1 MTNPAPEPL
10 SAPTQVPPPLPMPA
24 AGGSS
29 PRVLAAP
36 PIADEALKQA
46 RLVRMK
52 RFALLLLLCAA
63 VIFVI
68 TLVLERSYSWIWLGY
83 VRAAAEASV
92 VGGVADWFAVTA
104 LFRHPLGIPIP
115 HTAIVPARKD
125 RIGRAL
131 GNFVQQNFLDRTVVA
146 YKLSSLRLGDRAAQ
160 WLSEPDNARS
170 VTRVAAHALTSAA
183 NVLKDEDV
191 QSFLERTAADRLRG
205 VQVAPLLGRALRLLT
220 ADGRHQELL
229 DEALRLAARA
239 TEANDSLIREKV
251 QEQSPWWIPNA
262 VDKRI
267 SDRLV
272 TGIGRTL
279 AEVSA
284 DPDHPL
290 RHKFDEAV
298 KNFIERLRSSPE
310 TIAHAEA
317 WKQELL
323 ADAAMRD
330 FLGTIWADIKRKLK
344 EYAART
350 EQEQFEGGRLEIAI
364 ATLAHNAL
372 QDPILSEKMNSWI
385 DQAVLAAVDASRSE
399 IAQLIS
405 GTVSAWDPQ
414 ETSRRIE
421 LQIGRDLQ
429 FVRINGTIVGG
440 LVGLVLYAITRA
452 L

>member
-1 MTNPAPEPL
+1 
-10 SAPTQVPPPLPMPA
+10 
-24 AGGSS
+24 
-29 PRVLAAP
+29 
-36 PIADEALKQA
+36 
-46 RLVRMK
+46 MK
-52 RFALLLLLCAA
+52 RFALLLLIVAA
-63 VIFVI
+63 AAFVAALLLGQ
-68 TLVLERSYSWIWLGY
+68 THDWAWLGY
-83 VRAAAEASV
+83 ARAAAEASV

-146 YKLSSLRLGDRAAQ
+146 YKLASLRLGDRAAQ
-160 WLSEPDNARS
+160 WLSEPENARS
-170 VTRVAAHALTSAA
+170 VTRVTAHALTSAA

-191 QSFLERTAADRLRG
+191 QSFLERTAGDRLRS

-239 TEANDSLIREKV
+239 TEANDALIREKV
-251 QEQSPWWIPNA
+251 QEQTPWWVPGIM
-262 VDKRI
+262 DKRI
-267 SDRLV
+267 SDRVV

-279 AEVSA
+279 AEVSK

-290 RHKFDEAV
+290 RHRFDDAV
-298 KNFIERLRSSPE
+298 REFVERLQSSPE
-310 TIAHAEA
+310 AIAHAEA
-317 WKQELL
+317 WKDELL
-323 ADAAMRD
+323 EHEAMRE
-330 FLGTIWADIKRKLK
+330 FLGTIWADVKRKLT
-344 EYAART
+344 EYAGRT
-350 EQEQFEGGRLEIAI
+350 EQEQFEGGRLEVA
-364 ATLAHNAL
+364 LAALARNAL
-372 QDPILSEKMNSWI
+372 QDPVLSAKLNGWI
-385 DQAVLAAVDASRSE
+385 DEAVLAVVDASRTE

-421 LQIGRDLQ
+421 LQIGSDLQ

-440 LVGLVLYAITRA
+440 LVGLALYALTRA

>member
-1 MTNPAPEPL
+1 MPELPTVPSPVSPL
-10 SAPTQVPPPLPMPA
+10 MP
-24 AGGSS
+24 
-29 PRVLAAP
+29 AAP
-36 PIADEALKQA
+36 PIADEALKRQ
-46 RLVRMK
+46 RLVRMQ
-52 RFALLLLLCAA
+52 RFALLLLVCAA
-63 VIFVI
+63 IIFVI
-68 TLVLERSYSWIWLGY
+68 TLVMQRSHDWIWLGY

-131 GNFVQQNFLDRTVVA
+131 GNFVQQNFLDRAVVA

-160 WLSEPDNARS
+160 WLSEPANARS
-170 VTRVAAHALTSAA
+170 VTRAVAHALTSTAS
-183 NVLKDEDV
+183 VLKDEDV
-191 QSFLERTAADRLRG
+191 QSFLERTAGDRLRS

-239 TEANDSLIREKV
+239 TEANDTLIREKV
-251 QEQSPWWIPNA
+251 QEQTPWWVPTV

-267 SDRLV
+267 SDRVV

-279 AEVSA
+279 AEVS
-284 DPDHPL
+284 DNPDHPL
-290 RHKFDEAV
+290 RHKFDEAM
-298 KNFIERLRSSPE
+298 KNFIERLQSSPE

-317 WKQELL
+317 WKDELL
-323 ADAAMRD
+323 ADAAMRE

-350 EQEQFEGGRLEIAI
+350 EAEQLEGGRLEAAI
-364 ATLAHNAL
+364 ASLAQNAL
-372 QDPILSEKMNSWI
+372 GDPVLAEKLNGWI
-385 DQAVLAAVDASRSE
+385 DHAVLAAVDVSRAE

-414 ETSRRIE
+414 ETSRKIE

-440 LVGLVLYAITRA
+440 MVGLALYALTRA

>member
-1 MTNPAPEPL
+1 MHDSPTIREPEPRL
-10 SAPTQVPPPLPMPA
+10 II
-24 AGGSS
+24 
-29 PRVLAAP
+29 AAP
-36 PIADEALKQA
+36 PIADEALKRD

-52 RFALLLLLCAA
+52 RFALLLLLASG
-63 VIFVI
+63 VVFVI
-68 TLVLERSYSWIWLGY
+68 ALIMERRYGWIWLGY

-131 GNFVQQNFLDRTVVA
+131 GNFVQQNFLDKDVVA
-146 YKLSSLRLGDRAAQ
+146 RKLAALRLGDRTAQ
-160 WLSEPDNARS
+160 WLSEPANART
-170 VTRVAAHALTSAA
+170 VTRATAHALTSAA
-183 NVLKDEDV
+183 NVLRDEDV
-191 QSFLERTAADRLRG
+191 QSFLERTAGDRLRS

-239 TEANDSLIREKV
+239 TEANDALIREKV
-251 QEQSPWWIPNA
+251 QEQTPWWIPNI
-262 VDKRI
+262 VDRRI
-267 SDRLV
+267 SDRV
-272 TGIGRTL
+272 VSGIGRTL

-290 RHKFDEAV
+290 RLKFDHAV
-298 KNFIERLRSSPE
+298 RNFIERLQSSPE
-310 TIAHAEA
+310 TIARAEA
-317 WKQELL
+317 LKEELL
-323 ADAAMRD
+323 ADAATRE
-330 FLGTIWADIKRKLK
+330 FIGTVWSDVKRKLRD
-344 EYAART
+344 YALLT
-350 EQEQFEGGRLEIAI
+350 EDAEFAGGKLEGAI
-364 ATLAHNAL
+364 ASLAHNAL
-372 QDPILSEKMNSWI
+372 EDPVLSEKLNNWI
-385 DQAVLAAVDASRSE
+385 DQAVLAAVDVSRTE

-440 LVGLVLYAITRA
+440 MVGLLLYALTRA

>member
-1 MTNPAPEPL
+1 VTTHEPT
-10 SAPTQVPPPLPMPA
+10 PVPSPLPLLRP
-24 AGGSS
+24 
-29 PRVLAAP
+29 AAP
-36 PIADEALKQA
+36 PIADEAIKRD

-52 RFALLLLLCAA
+52 RFALLLLVGAA
-63 VIFVI
+63 VVFVVA
-68 TLVLERSYSWIWLGY
+68 LLMERHYGWVWLGY
-83 VRAAAEASV
+83 VRATAEASV

-131 GNFVQQNFLDRTVVA
+131 GNFVQQNFLDSAVVA

-160 WLSEPDNARS
+160 WLSEPENARS
-170 VTRVAAHALTSAA
+170 VTRVAAQALTSTAT
-183 NVLKDEDV
+183 VLRDEDV
-191 QSFLERTAADRLRG
+191 QAFLERAAGDRLRN
-205 VQVAPLLGRALRLLT
+205 VQVAPLLGRALLLLT

-239 TEANDSLIREKV
+239 TEANDALIREKV
-251 QEQSPWWIPNA
+251 QEQTPWWIPHV

-267 SDRLV
+267 SDRVV

-279 AEVSA
+279 TEVSD

-290 RHKFDEAV
+290 RHRFDEAV
-298 KNFIERLRSSPE
+298 RSFIERLQSSPE
-310 TIAHAEA
+310 TIARAEA
-317 WKQELL
+317 WKEELL
-323 ADAAMRD
+323 AHEAMRE
-330 FLGTIWADIKRKLK
+330 FLGTIWADIKQKLK

-350 EQEQFEGGRLEIAI
+350 EEEQFEGGRLEAAI
-364 ATLAHNAL
+364 ASAAQNAL
-372 QDPILSEKMNSWI
+372 ADPVLSGKLNNWI
-385 DQAVLAAVDASRSE
+385 DQAVLAAVDVSRAE
-399 IAQLIS
+399 ISQLIS
-405 GTVSAWDPQ
+405 GTVSAWDAE

-440 LVGLVLYAITRA
+440 MVGLVLYALMRA
-452 L
+452 F

>member
-1 MTNPAPEPL
+1 MHDSPTIREPEPRL
-10 SAPTQVPPPLPMPA
+10 II
-24 AGGSS
+24 
-29 PRVLAAP
+29 AAP
-36 PIADEALKQA
+36 PIADEALKRD

-52 RFALLLLLCAA
+52 RFALLLLLASGI
-63 VIFVI
+63 VFVI
-68 TLVLERSYSWIWLGY
+68 ALIMERHYGWIWLGY

-131 GNFVQQNFLDRTVVA
+131 GNFVQQNFLDREVVA
-146 YKLSSLRLGDRAAQ
+146 RKLAALRLGDRTAQ
-160 WLSEPDNARS
+160 WLSEPANART
-170 VTRVAAHALTSAA
+170 VTRATAHALTSAA
-183 NVLKDEDV
+183 NVLRDEDV
-191 QSFLERTAADRLRG
+191 QSFLERTAGDRLRS

-239 TEANDSLIREKV
+239 TEANDTLIREKV
-251 QEQSPWWIPNA
+251 QEQTPWWIPTI
-262 VDKRI
+262 VDRRI
-267 SDRLV
+267 SDRV
-272 TGIGRTL
+272 VSGIGRTL

-290 RHKFDEAV
+290 RLKFDHAV
-298 KNFIERLRSSPE
+298 RNFIERLQSSPE
-310 TIAHAEA
+310 TIARAEA
-317 WKQELL
+317 LKEELL
-323 ADAAMRD
+323 ADAATRE
-330 FLGTIWADIKRKLK
+330 FIGTVWSDVKRKLRD
-344 EYAART
+344 YALLT
-350 EQEQFEGGRLEIAI
+350 EDAEFSGGKLEGAI
-364 ATLAHNAL
+364 ASLAHNAL
-372 QDPILSEKMNSWI
+372 EDPVLSEKLNNWI
-385 DQAVLAAVDASRSE
+385 DQAVLAAVDVSRAE

-440 LVGLVLYAITRA
+440 MVGLLLYALTRA

>member
-1 MTNPAPEPL
+1 MTTHL
-10 SAPTQVPPPLPMPA
+10 PPPTSGQPA
-24 AGGSS
+24 SLK
-29 PRVLAAP
+29 LAAP
-36 PIADEALKQA
+36 PIADEAHKRE

-52 RFALLLLLCAA
+52 RFALLLLACAA
-63 VIFVI
+63 IIFVI
-68 TLVLERSYSWIWLGY
+68 TLILERSHSWIWLGY

-131 GNFVQQNFLDRTVVA
+131 GNFVQQNFLDRAVVS
-146 YKLSSLRLGDRAAQ
+146 YKLASLRLGDRAAQ
-160 WLSEPDNARS
+160 WLSDPHNARS
-170 VTRVAAHALTSAA
+170 VTRVTAHALTSAA

-191 QSFLERTAADRLRG
+191 QSFLERTAGDRLRS

-239 TEANDSLIREKV
+239 TESNDALIREKV
-251 QEQSPWWIPNA
+251 QEQSPWWVPTV
-262 VDKRI
+262 VDRRI
-267 SDRLV
+267 SDRVV

-279 AEVSA
+279 AEVS
-284 DPDHPL
+284 DNPDHPL
-290 RHKFDEAV
+290 RHRFDEAV
-298 KNFIERLRSSPE
+298 GNFIDRLQSSPE
-310 TIAHAEA
+310 TIARAEA
-317 WKQELL
+317 WKDELL
-323 ADAAMRD
+323 EDAAMRE
-330 FLGTIWADIKRKLK
+330 FLGTIWSDIKRKLK
-344 EYAART
+344 DYAIRT
-350 EQEQFEGGRLEIAI
+350 EHAEFEGGRLEVAI
-364 ATLAHNAL
+364 ASLAHNAL
-372 QDPILSEKMNSWI
+372 EDEVLSAKLNGWI
-385 DQAVLAAVDASRSE
+385 DEAVLAVVDASRTE

-440 LVGLVLYAITRA
+440 MVGLALYAITRA

>member
-1 MTNPAPEPL
+1 M
-10 SAPTQVPPPLPMPA
+10 
-24 AGGSS
+24 
-29 PRVLAAP
+29 
-36 PIADEALKQA
+36 
-46 RLVRMK
+46 
-52 RFALLLLLCAA
+52 
-63 VIFVI
+63 
-68 TLVLERSYSWIWLGY
+68 ERHYGWVWLGY

-131 GNFVQQNFLDRTVVA
+131 GNFVQQNFLDREVVA
-146 YKLSSLRLGDRAAQ
+146 RKLAALRLGDRAAQ
-160 WLSEPDNARS
+160 WLSEPANART
-170 VTRVAAHALTSAA
+170 VTRATAHALTSAA
-183 NVLKDEDV
+183 NVLRDEDV
-191 QSFLERTAADRLRG
+191 QSFLERTAGDRLRS

-239 TEANDSLIREKV
+239 TEANDTLIREKV
-251 QEQSPWWIPNA
+251 QEQTPWWIPNI
-262 VDKRI
+262 VDRRI
-267 SDRLV
+267 SDRV
-272 TGIGRTL
+272 VSGIGRTL

-290 RHKFDEAV
+290 RLKFDHAV
-298 KNFIERLRSSPE
+298 RNFIERLQSSPE
-310 TIAHAEA
+310 TIARAEA
-317 WKQELL
+317 LKEELL
-323 ADAAMRD
+323 ADEATRE
-330 FLGTIWADIKRKLK
+330 FIGTVWSDVKRKLRD
-344 EYAART
+344 YALLT
-350 EQEQFEGGRLEIAI
+350 EDAEFSGGKLEGAI
-364 ATLAHNAL
+364 ASLAHNAL
-372 QDPILSEKMNSWI
+372 EDPVLSEKLNNWI
-385 DQAVLAAVDASRSE
+385 DQAVLAAVDVSRTE

-440 LVGLVLYAITRA
+440 MVGLLLYALTRA

>member
-1 MTNPAPEPL
+1 MTIP
-10 SAPTQVPPPLPMPA
+10 QPPQSQPQPGPVRA
-24 AGGSS
+24 AGP
-29 PRVLAAP
+29 PRVRLAAP
-36 PIADEALKQA
+36 PIADEALKRE

-52 RFALLLLLCAA
+52 RFALLLLVCAVVVFIA
-63 VIFVI
+63 
-68 TLVLERSYSWIWLGY
+68 TLVLERSYSWVWLGY

-170 VTRVAAHALTSAA
+170 VTRVVAHALTSAA

-191 QSFLERTAADRLRG
+191 QSFLERTAADRLRS

-239 TEANDSLIREKV
+239 TEANDALIREKV
-251 QEQSPWWIPNA
+251 QEQTPWWLPNA
-262 VDKRI
+262 VDRRI
-267 SDRLV
+267 SDRVV

-279 AEVSA
+279 AEVSD

-290 RHKFDEAV
+290 RHRFDEAV
-298 KNFIERLRSSPE
+298 KNFIERLQSSPE
-310 TIAHAEA
+310 TIAHAEEL
-317 WKQELL
+317 KEELL
-323 ADAAMRD
+323 ADAAMRE
-330 FLGTIWADIKRKLK
+330 FLATIWADVKRKLK
-344 EYAART
+344 EYAIRT
-350 EQEQFEGGRLEIAI
+350 EHEQFESGRLEIAI
-364 ATLAHNAL
+364 AALAHNAL
-372 QDPILSEKMNSWI
+372 EDPVLSEKLNGWI
-385 DQAVLAAVDASRSE
+385 DQAVLAAVDASRME

-405 GTVSAWDPQ
+405 GTVSSWDPQ

-440 LVGLVLYAITRA
+440 MVGLALYALTRV

>member
-1 MTNPAPEPL
+1 VTTNEPPQL
-10 SAPTQVPPPLPMPA
+10 PGTAASPTPP
-24 AGGSS
+24 S
-29 PRVLAAP
+29 PFHVAAP
-36 PIADEALKQA
+36 PIADEALKRD

-52 RFALLLLLCAA
+52 RFALLLLVCAA
-63 VIFVI
+63 VIFVVA
-68 TLVLERSYSWIWLGY
+68 LGLERIYGWVWLGY

-146 YKLSSLRLGDRAAQ
+146 HKLAALRLGDRAAV
-160 WLSEPDNARS
+160 WLSEPSNART
-170 VTRVAAHALTSAA
+170 VTRATAHALSSAA
-183 NVLKDEDV
+183 SVLRDEDV
-191 QSFLERTAADRLRG
+191 QAFLERTTGERLKS
-205 VQVAPLLGRALRLLT
+205 VHVAPLLGRALRLLT
-220 ADGRHQELL
+220 ADNRHQELL

-251 QEQSPWWIPNA
+251 QEQTPWWVPNA
-262 VDKRI
+262 VDRRI
-267 SDRLV
+267 SDHV
-272 TGIGRTL
+272 VSGIGRTL

-284 DPDHPL
+284 DPDHVL

-298 KNFIERLRSSPE
+298 RNFIDRLQSSPE
-310 TIAHAEA
+310 TIARAEA
-317 WKQELL
+317 WKEELL
-323 ADAAMRD
+323 ADSATRE
-330 FLGTIWADIKRKLK
+330 FLGTIWADVKRKLRD
-344 EYAART
+344 YTLRT
-350 EQEQFEGGRLEIAI
+350 EDRDFAGGALETAI
-364 ATLAHNAL
+364 ASLARNAL
-372 QDPILSEKMNSWI
+372 DDPVLSEKLNGWI
-385 DQAVLAAVDASRSE
+385 DQAVLAAVDASRVE

-440 LVGLVLYAITRA
+440 MVGLILYALTRA

>member
-1 MTNPAPEPL
+1 MTTIE
-10 SAPTQVPPPLPMPA
+10 PPLPTTA
-24 AGGSS
+24 ASR
-29 PRVLAAP
+29 PQAPLKLAAP
-36 PIADEALKQA
+36 PIADEAMKRE

-52 RFALLLLLCAA
+52 RFALLLLVVAAA
-63 VIFVI
+63 VFVA
-68 TLVLERSYSWIWLGY
+68 TLVLGQTHSWPWLGY
-83 VRAAAEASV
+83 LRAAAEASV

-146 YKLSSLRLGDRAAQ
+146 YKLASLRLGDRAAQ
-160 WLSEPDNARS
+160 WLSNPENARS
-170 VTRVAAHALTSAA
+170 VTRVTAHALTSAA

-191 QSFLERTAADRLRG
+191 QSFLERAAGERLRN

-239 TEANDSLIREKV
+239 TEANDELIREKV
-251 QEQSPWWIPNA
+251 HEQTPWWVPGMM
-262 VDKRI
+262 DKRI
-267 SDRLV
+267 SDRVV

-279 AEVSA
+279 AEVSNN
-284 DPDHPL
+284 PDHPL
-290 RHKFDEAV
+290 RHRFDDAV
-298 KNFIERLRSSPE
+298 REFVDRLQSSPE

-323 ADAAMRD
+323 EHEAMRE
-330 FLGTIWADIKRKLK
+330 FLGTIWTDVKRKLK
-344 EYAART
+344 EYAVRT
-350 EQEQFEGGRLEIAI
+350 EQGQVEGGRLEVAI
-364 ATLAHNAL
+364 ANLAHNAL
-372 QDPILSEKMNSWI
+372 QDPVLSEKLNGWI
-385 DQAVLAAVDASRSE
+385 DEAVLAVVDASRTE

-405 GTVSAWDPQ
+405 STVSAWDPQ

-440 LVGLVLYAITRA
+440 LVGLALYALTRT

>member
-1 MTNPAPEPL
+1 M
-10 SAPTQVPPPLPMPA
+10 
-24 AGGSS
+24 
-29 PRVLAAP
+29 LAAP
-36 PIADEALKQA
+36 PIADEALKRE
-46 RLVRMK
+46 RLVRMQ
-52 RFALLLLLCAA
+52 RFALLLLICAA
-63 VIFVI
+63 LIFI
-68 TLVLERSYSWIWLGY
+68 ATLILQKRYDWVWLGY
-83 VRAAAEASV
+83 LRAAAEASV

-146 YKLSSLRLGDRAAQ
+146 YKLASLRLGDRAAQ
-160 WLSEPDNARS
+160 WLSEPENARS
-170 VTRVAAHALTSAA
+170 VTRVTAHFLTSAA

-191 QSFLERTAADRLRG
+191 QSFLERTAGDRLRS

-229 DEALRLAARA
+229 DEALRLASRA

-251 QEQSPWWIPNA
+251 QEQTPWWVPNA
-262 VDKRI
+262 VDRRI
-267 SDRLV
+267 SDRVV

-279 AEVSA
+279 AEVSD
-284 DPDHPL
+284 DPNHPL
-290 RHKFDEAV
+290 RQRFDEAV
-298 KNFIERLRSSPE
+298 RNFIERLQSSPE

-317 WKQELL
+317 WKDEIL
-323 ADAAMRD
+323 ADAAMRE

-344 EYAART
+344 EYALRT
-350 EQEQFEGGRLEIAI
+350 EGDQFEGGRLEGAI
-364 ATLAHNAL
+364 ASLAHNAL
-372 QDPILSEKMNSWI
+372 EDPALSEKLNGWI
-385 DQAVLAAVDASRSE
+385 DQAVLAAVDVSRAE
-399 IAQLIS
+399 ISQLIS

-414 ETSRRIE
+414 ETSRKIE

-440 LVGLVLYAITRA
+440 MVGLALYALTRA

>member
-1 MTNPAPEPL
+1 
-10 SAPTQVPPPLPMPA
+10 
-24 AGGSS
+24 
-29 PRVLAAP
+29 
-36 PIADEALKQA
+36 
-46 RLVRMK
+46 MK
-52 RFALLLLLCAA
+52 RFALLLLVGAA
-63 VIFVI
+63 VTFVVA
-68 TLVLERSYSWIWLGY
+68 LVMERQYGWVWLGY

-160 WLSEPDNARS
+160 WLSEPENARS
-170 VTRVAAHALTSAA
+170 VTRVAAQALTSTAT
-183 NVLKDEDV
+183 VLRDEDV
-191 QSFLERTAADRLRG
+191 QSFLERAAGDRLRN
-205 VQVAPLLGRALRLLT
+205 VHVAPLLGRALRLLT

-239 TEANDSLIREKV
+239 TEANDALIREKV
-251 QEQSPWWIPNA
+251 QEQTPWWIPHV

-267 SDRLV
+267 SDRVV

-279 AEVSA
+279 SEVSN

-290 RHKFDEAV
+290 RHRFDEAV
-298 KNFIERLRSSPE
+298 QNFIERLQSSPD
-310 TIAHAEA
+310 TIARAEA
-317 WKQELL
+317 WKEELL
-323 ADAAMRD
+323 AHEAMRE
-330 FLGTIWADIKRKLK
+330 FLGTVWTDIKQKLK

-350 EQEQFEGGRLEIAI
+350 EEEQFEGGRLEAAI
-364 ATLAHNAL
+364 ASAARSAL
-372 QDPILSEKMNSWI
+372 EDPALSGKLNGWI
-385 DQAVLAAVDASRSE
+385 DQAVLAAVDVSRTE
-399 IAQLIS
+399 ISQLIS
-405 GTVSAWDPQ
+405 GTVSAWDAE

-440 LVGLVLYAITRA
+440 MVGLVLYALMRA
-452 L
+452 F

>member
-1 MTNPAPEPL
+1 
-10 SAPTQVPPPLPMPA
+10 
-24 AGGSS
+24 
-29 PRVLAAP
+29 
-36 PIADEALKQA
+36 
-46 RLVRMK
+46 MK
-52 RFALLLLLCAA
+52 RFALLLLVGAA
-63 VIFVI
+63 VTFVVA
-68 TLVLERSYSWIWLGY
+68 LVMERQYGWVWLGY

-160 WLSEPDNARS
+160 WLSEPENARS
-170 VTRVAAHALTSAA
+170 VTRVAAQALTSTAT
-183 NVLKDEDV
+183 VLRDEDV
-191 QSFLERTAADRLRG
+191 QSFLERAAGDRLRN
-205 VQVAPLLGRALRLLT
+205 VHVAPLLGRALRLLT

-239 TEANDSLIREKV
+239 TEANDALIREKV
-251 QEQSPWWIPNA
+251 QEQTPWWIPHV

-267 SDRLV
+267 SDRVV

-279 AEVSA
+279 SEVSN

-290 RHKFDEAV
+290 RHRFDEAV
-298 KNFIERLRSSPE
+298 QNFIERLQSSPD
-310 TIAHAEA
+310 TIARAEA
-317 WKQELL
+317 WKEELL
-323 ADAAMRD
+323 AHEAMRE
-330 FLGTIWADIKRKLK
+330 FLGTVWTDIKQKLK

-350 EQEQFEGGRLEIAI
+350 EEEQFEGGRLEAAI
-364 ATLAHNAL
+364 VSAARSAL
-372 QDPILSEKMNSWI
+372 EDPALSGKLNGWI
-385 DQAVLAAVDASRSE
+385 DQAVLAAVDVSRTE
-399 IAQLIS
+399 ISQLIS
-405 GTVSAWDPQ
+405 GTVSAWDAE

-440 LVGLVLYAITRA
+440 MVGLVLYALMRA
-452 L
+452 F

>member
-1 MTNPAPEPL
+1 MHDSPTILEPEPRL
-10 SAPTQVPPPLPMPA
+10 II
-24 AGGSS
+24 
-29 PRVLAAP
+29 AAP
-36 PIADEALKQA
+36 PIADEALKRD

-52 RFALLLLLCAA
+52 RFALLLLLASG
-63 VIFVI
+63 VVFVI
-68 TLVLERSYSWIWLGY
+68 ALIMERRYGWIWLGY
-83 VRAAAEASV
+83 LRAAAEASV

-131 GNFVQQNFLDRTVVA
+131 GNFVQQNFLDREVVA
-146 YKLSSLRLGDRAAQ
+146 RKLASLRLGDRTAQ
-160 WLSEPDNARS
+160 WLSEPANART
-170 VTRVAAHALTSAA
+170 VTRATAHALTSAA
-183 NVLKDEDV
+183 NVLRDEDV
-191 QSFLERTAADRLRG
+191 QSFLERTAGDRLRS

-239 TEANDSLIREKV
+239 TEANDTLIREKV
-251 QEQSPWWIPNA
+251 QEQTPWWIPNI
-262 VDKRI
+262 VDRRI
-267 SDRLV
+267 SDRV
-272 TGIGRTL
+272 VSGIGRTL

-290 RHKFDEAV
+290 RLKFDHAV
-298 KNFIERLRSSPE
+298 RNFIERLQSSPE
-310 TIAHAEA
+310 TIARAEA
-317 WKQELL
+317 LKEELL
-323 ADAAMRD
+323 ADAATRE
-330 FLGTIWADIKRKLK
+330 FIGTVWSDVKRKLRD
-344 EYAART
+344 YALLT
-350 EQEQFEGGRLEIAI
+350 EDAEFAGGKLEGAI
-364 ATLAHNAL
+364 ASLAHNAL
-372 QDPILSEKMNSWI
+372 EDPVLSEKLNNWI
-385 DQAVLAAVDASRSE
+385 DQAVLAAVDVSRTE

-440 LVGLVLYAITRA
+440 MVGLLLYALTRA